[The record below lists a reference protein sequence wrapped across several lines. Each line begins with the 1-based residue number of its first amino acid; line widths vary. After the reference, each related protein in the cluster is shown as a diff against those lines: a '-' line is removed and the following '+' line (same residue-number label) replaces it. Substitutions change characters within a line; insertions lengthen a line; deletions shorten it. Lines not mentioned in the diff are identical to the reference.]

1 MKRAGEGKY
10 VVFSLAGQEYAAE
23 ISTVREIREAE
34 RVAPIPESPDYVRG
48 VMDLRGRVIL
58 LIDLRSRLRVG
69 GSDPT
74 GEEIVIIVDL
84 TDQVAGLVVDRVVEV
99 LSLDGDAWEEAPVVA
114 DGSTSRYVA
123 GICNL
128 DGRLIVLID
137 LPRLMTAEE
146 TRAFA
151 ELAQV
156 SA

>member
-23 ISTVREIREAE
+23 ISAVREIRGAE

-69 GSDPT
+69 GSNPAD
-74 GEEIVIIVDL
+74 EEIVIIVDL

-99 LSLDGDAWEEAPVVA
+99 LSLDGDAWEEAPIVA

-137 LPRLMTAEE
+137 LPRLINAEE
-146 TRAFA
+146 ARGFA
-151 ELAQV
+151 ELARV
-156 SA
+156 PA